1 MQGEEYLGIRRTM
14 SRLRGLVNLPD
25 TGRCLFAGYWK
36 TGRIVQPAGETIH
49 ASVYTNPNL
58 RTAAVLFFNGR
69 KQKQDLAGTK
79 LDINALIPIRGENLT
94 AARVFDIESGKTV
107 ATTTEDGACVV
118 RQNFPVGAHNFRL
131 LGVEGKG
138 REE

>member
-36 TGRIVQPAGETIH
+36 TGRMVQPAGDSIH

-58 RTAAVLFFNGR
+58 RTAAVLLFNGK
-69 KQKQDLAGTK
+69 KQEQDLSGTT
-79 LDINALIPIRGENLT
+79 LDINALIPVRGEDLT
-94 AARVFDIESGKTV
+94 AGRVFDIESGKTV
-107 ATTTEDGACVV
+107 ATTTEDGTCEIRDA
-118 RQNFPVGAHNFRL
+118 FPVGVHNFRL
-131 LGVEGKG
+131 LGVEAK
-138 REE
+138 